1 MSSTCGQMADTDGA
15 TGITVPLPGSAVL
28 HVEYFEREDTII
40 DQCYA
45 SMPVFWALSRI
56 DQGILVDDISVVTYR
71 YVSTSIRLQTYRH
84 TGVSAY
90 RAYRYAPPMTG
101 HG

>member
-56 DQGILVDDISVVTYR
+56 DQGILVEDISVRHIGTSVRR
-71 YVSTSIRLQTYRH
+71 YVCRHTGILAYRH
-84 TGVSAY
+84 TAHIDMP
-90 RAYRYAPPMTG
+90 RL
-101 HG
+101 